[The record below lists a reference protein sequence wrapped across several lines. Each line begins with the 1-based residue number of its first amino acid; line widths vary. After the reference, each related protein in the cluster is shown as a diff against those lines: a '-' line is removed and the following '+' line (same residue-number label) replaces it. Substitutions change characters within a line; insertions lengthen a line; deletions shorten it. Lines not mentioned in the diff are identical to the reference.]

1 MNFRFPARER
11 SALLRIPPHRTVWGT
26 SMPAP
31 ATDENKFLAYCGVLQ
46 WAQGVVEQA
55 ALLADA
61 DRRQKANDYG
71 LPFVLSFHAA
81 CDHYVSAAEKFLC
94 YRDWAVELGMFATVD
109 FACLDRFPR
118 QAIRDLRNMREHA
131 VDYYRSETRTQRW
144 FMETPEF
151 RADALSRHDN
161 MIGSRLDFV
170 AFTLAVESL
179 LPSLR
184 AEPYP
189 KSLYSAA

>member
-1 MNFRFPARER
+1 
-11 SALLRIPPHRTVWGT
+11 
-26 SMPAP
+26 MPP
-31 ATDENKFLAYCGVLQ
+31 ATTEDNKFLAYCGVLQ

-55 ALLADA
+55 ALLMDA

-81 CDHYVSAAEKFLC
+81 SDNYVSAAEKFLR
-94 YRDWAVELGMFATVD
+94 YRDWAVELGLFQGVD
-109 FACLDRFPR
+109 FSCLDRFPR
-118 QAIRDLRNMREHA
+118 DAIRDLRNMRDHA
-131 VDYYRSETRTQRW
+131 VEYYRGDTRNQRW

-170 AFTLAVESL
+170 AFTLTVESL